1 MSVSKNI
8 EVVKQAN
15 HAFNTLG
22 AEGFAEF
29 LNEDVIDY
37 FPFDRSP
44 LIGKKSIV
52 DDNIAFRNMFSDLQV
67 EIVNIFGQDDWVCFQ
82 AYVTG
87 THSGGGSIR
96 VPICNVVKLKD
107 GKISE
112 VHEYFDQSTFTSQM
126 QSSE

>member
-1 MSVSKNI
+1 MSVSENI
-8 EVVKQAN
+8 QVVIHAN
-15 HAFNTLG
+15 DAFNTIG

-37 FPFDRSP
+37 FPFDRKP

-52 DDNIAFRNMFSDLQV
+52 EDNIAFRKMFKDLRV

-82 AYVTG
+82 AYVIG
-87 THSGGGSIR
+87 TNPGESGIR
-96 VPICNVVKLKD
+96 VPICNVVRLKD

-112 VHEYFDQSTFTSQM
+112 VHEYFDQTTFTAQM
-126 QSSE
+126 QPNH